1 LVVGSNPTEGTIL
14 ILFFNSTGGLVNKK
28 AELVREISYHISK
41 LLSLLAAEEVEEK
54 VALQNMKK
62 VFIQLLSK
70 WETALIKKTETR

>member
-1 LVVGSNPTEGTIL
+1 MGS
-14 ILFFNSTGGLVNKK
+14 K

-41 LLSLLAAEEVEEK
+41 LISLLAAEEVEEK
-54 VALQNMKK
+54 AALQNMKK